1 VIEKV
6 LTILDFFSALTNHY
20 SLFVNRY
27 STFNFSIVSFL
38 PVLSKQKT
46 TNI

>member
-20 SLFVNRY
+20 SLFIIR
-27 STFNFSIVSFL
+27 
-38 PVLSKQKT
+38 
-46 TNI
+46 